1 MLFRSYGLRGA
12 IIMKKSK
19 QRKLAEEHFDHT
31 KEYSL
36 EDAVNLMD
44 ELKYVNFDESIDM
57 AINLGVDPRHAE
69 ENIRVTTSL
78 PNGTGKEVKVLVL
91 TRGPKEKEAQ
101 DAGADYVGNDDFME
115 KIKGGWAEK
124 DKIVATPDMMA
135 DLGKLGKVLGP
146 KGLMPNPKSG
156 TITMDVGKA
165 VKEIKA
171 GKLEL
176 RVDKN
181 GIIHTICGKTSFDP
195 NQLIENVRVIYDT
208 VIKARPASVKG
219 TYFKKMTLSSTMGP
233 GIKIDLATIR

>member
-1 MLFRSYGLRGA
+1 
-12 IIMKKSK
+12 MKKSK

-69 ENIRVTTSL
+69 ENIRVTTNL

-115 KIKGGWAEK
+115 KIKGGWAEI

-156 TITMDVGKA
+156 TVTMDVGKA

>member
-1 MLFRSYGLRGA
+1 
-12 IIMKKSK
+12 MKKSK
-19 QRKLAEEHFDHT
+19 QRKAVEEHFDRM

-36 EDAVNLMD
+36 EDAVKLLE
-44 ELKYVNFDESIDM
+44 ELKYVNFDESIDV

-101 DAGADYVGNDDFME
+101 EAGADYVGNDDFLE
-115 KIKGGWAEK
+115 KIKGGWADI
-124 DKIVATPDMMA
+124 DKIIATPDMMA
-135 DLGKLGKVLGP
+135 DLGKLGKILGP

-156 TITMDVGKA
+156 TVTMDVDKA

-171 GKLEL
+171 GKVEL

-181 GIIHTICGKTSFDP
+181 GIIHTICGKTSFNQ
-195 NQLIENVRVIYDT
+195 NQLRENVQAIYDT
-208 VIKARPASVKG
+208 IIKARPASVKG

-233 GIKIDLATIR
+233 GIKVDLATIR